1 MVRGLIRNQMPA
13 LPVAGSTPVPSA
25 DNRCQT
31 MTNPL
36 PRKGFCFAL
45 SPLLEEG

>member
-1 MVRGLIRNQMPA
+1 
-13 LPVAGSTPVPSA
+13 VPSA

-36 PRKGFCFAL
+36 PRKGFCFA
-45 SPLLEEG
+45 PKNYPEGGMRAIQCHPVPPNGKS